1 MSELADFFR
10 TTDTHMGLVFYPT
23 HFIFAAFPSLE
34 LARNA
39 RDRVIECGWAENQV
53 HVASDTE
60 VLEFFKEFRG
70 EESLWSKFV
79 RASGLIEEIRFCEL
93 DIERARTGAGFVAV
107 QCRTEKDAQLIKRE
121 MGRFSVIGTRW
132 YRSFTISGK

>member
-60 VLEFFKEFRG
+60 V
-70 EESLWSKFV
+70 WSSSKSF
-79 RASGLIEEIRFCEL
+79 A
-93 DIERARTGAGFVAV
+93 ARKACGPN
-107 QCRTEKDAQLIKRE
+107 L
-121 MGRFSVIGTRW
+121 
-132 YRSFTISGK
+132 